1 MISVSRADTSTLGRW
16 WWTIDRWTLAAL
28 MLLIGFG
35 YVMMLATSA
44 AESAAAASQSVFF
57 AKQVVF
63 LGLAAAMLVIVSMAT
78 PQQVRWLAW
87 LGLAGALV
95 AVAATLVT
103 GAEVKGARRWISI
116 PGFGTLQP
124 SELLKP
130 CFAVIAAWLITEGK
144 LHGKHLAT
152 ALAVAIFAVVAILL
166 KSQPDIGMLLVVAA
180 VFFAQFFV
188 AGLNVL
194 LVAALGAAGLG
205 LAGVAYMIFP
215 HVQSRVHR
223 FLSPESGDTYQ
234 VDRSLQAF
242 GHGGLLG
249 RGPGEGQL
257 KVWLPD
263 ARNDFVFA
271 VIGEEFGLLVCLLV
285 LLLFGFIVVRGLF
298 RLLRETDV
306 FVAVAATGLLTQFG
320 LQAFVNMASALH
332 MIPTKGMTLPFVSH
346 GGSSMLGIA
355 LGMGML
361 LALTKR
367 RLSRAETDR

>member
-1 MISVSRADTSTLGRW
+1 MITVSRADTSTLGRW

-44 AESAAAASQSVFF
+44 AESAAAASKSIFF

-63 LGLAAAMLVIVSMAT
+63 LGLAAAMLLIVSMAT
-78 PQQVRWLAW
+78 PRQVRLLAW

-95 AVAATLVT
+95 AVAATLVV
-103 GAEVKGARRWISI
+103 GADVKGAKRWLNV
-116 PGFGTLQP
+116 PGFGTVQP
-124 SELLKP
+124 SEVLKP
-130 CFAVIAAWLITEGK
+130 CFAVVAAWLITEGRV
-144 LHGKHLAT
+144 HRRHLAT
-152 ALAVAIFAVVAILL
+152 IVAIVIFGIVALLL

-188 AGLNVL
+188 AGLNVV
-194 LVAALGAAGLG
+194 LVAGIGAAGIG
-205 LAGVAYMIFP
+205 LAGLAYMIFP
-215 HVQSRVHR
+215 HVQSRVQR
-223 FLSPESGDTYQ
+223 FLNPDSGDTFQ
-234 VDRSLQAF
+234 IDRSLQAF
-242 GHGGLLG
+242 AHGGLLG

-257 KVWLPD
+257 KVSLPD

-332 MIPTKGMTLPFVSH
+332 MIPTKGMTLPLVSH

-367 RLSRAETDR
+367 RLTRAETDR